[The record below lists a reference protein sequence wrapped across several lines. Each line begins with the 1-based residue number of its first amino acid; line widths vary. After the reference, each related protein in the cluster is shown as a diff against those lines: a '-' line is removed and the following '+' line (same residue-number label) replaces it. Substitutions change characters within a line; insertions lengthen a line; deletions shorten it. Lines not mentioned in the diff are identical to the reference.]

1 MDLKKQ
7 PRHKEGV
14 KQESRQVHRHPFA
27 LLSISVWQLDDR
39 IECFALTPANSHTC
53 TSHALLLCE
62 VQV

>member
-39 IECFALTPANSHTC
+39 IECFALTPANKRIVSYLHFTC
-53 TSHALLLCE
+53 SAAL
-62 VQV
+62 